1 MGHSSVCCRIE
12 EKRSQVKMRPHDEKR
27 YGGQVKMT
35 RFNLGAWLVSIIL
48 LIMVTSLWAAEGWY
62 LLVPPRSEYN
72 ENTSYLSGY
81 KILDKKPL
89 SQWGH
94 QSAYDSASECEA
106 VRNSLL
112 MVEQNVYSKSS
123 EAYQKAIGEG
133 ADQAALK
140 TQRYITEKNN
150 ANVWAL
156 MASRCIRSDD
166 PRLALTN

>member
-1 MGHSSVCCRIE
+1 
-12 EKRSQVKMRPHDEKR
+12 
-27 YGGQVKMT
+27 MT